1 VFLLNIKTCPSLKRN
16 RLFIIQINS
25 MNTKILIIWL
35 LCSNCVTSATA
46 QNSFIKGRWNGKF
59 GIYWL
64 PKADENSAIRPAVR
78 FEANYGVSK
87 YIEAGLYAGAAFP
100 QGMIY
105 KFTDNSISGY
115 GTFTVMPTYG
125 INVNFHPLPL
135 LIEKENFRF
144 DLFIAAKLGGH
155 YCSIAEGNVPTHG
168 NMAEYGLGLGFSFYI
183 FQHWGL
189 FAEYS
194 YGQYDYFDEAK
205 FSFRNP
211 VPPTALRYGLTMKF
225 K

>member
-1 VFLLNIKTCPSLKRN
+1 MR
-16 RLFIIQINS
+16 
-25 MNTKILIIWL
+25 TKILIIWL
-35 LCSNCVTSATA
+35 LCSICITSAKA
-46 QNSFIKGRWNGKF
+46 QNLSIKGRWNGKF
-59 GIYWL
+59 GINWL
-64 PKADENSAIRPAVR
+64 PKADETSSIRPAIR
-78 FEANYGVSK
+78 FEANYGITK

-105 KFTDNSISGY
+105 EFTENSISGY

-125 INVNFHPLPL
+125 INVNFHPLTL
-135 LIEKENFRF
+135 LLKKEDFRF
-144 DLFIAAKLGGH
+144 DLYLAAKFGGH
-155 YCSIAEGNVPTHG
+155 YSSIAEGNIPSHG
-168 NMAEYGLGLGFSFYI
+168 NMAEYGVGLGFSFYI
-183 FQHWGL
+183 FKHWGL

-205 FSFRNP
+205 FSFKNP

>member
-1 VFLLNIKTCPSLKRN
+1 
-16 RLFIIQINS
+16 
-25 MNTKILIIWL
+25 MNTKLLLICF
-35 LCSNCVTSATA
+35 LCSICVTSVSA
-46 QNSFIKGRWNGKF
+46 QNSFIIGRWNGKF
-59 GIYWL
+59 GINWL
-64 PKADENSAIRPAVR
+64 PKADESSAIRPAVR
-78 FEANYGVSK
+78 FEANYGITR

-100 QGMIY
+100 HGMIY
-105 KFTDNSISGY
+105 EFTDNSISGY

-135 LIEKENFRF
+135 LIKKDDFRF
-144 DLFIAAKLGGH
+144 DLYIAAKFGGH

-168 NMAEYGLGLGFSFYI
+168 NMVEYGLGLGFSFYI
-183 FQHWGL
+183 FQQLGL

-194 YGQYDYFDEAK
+194 YGQYDYFDEVK